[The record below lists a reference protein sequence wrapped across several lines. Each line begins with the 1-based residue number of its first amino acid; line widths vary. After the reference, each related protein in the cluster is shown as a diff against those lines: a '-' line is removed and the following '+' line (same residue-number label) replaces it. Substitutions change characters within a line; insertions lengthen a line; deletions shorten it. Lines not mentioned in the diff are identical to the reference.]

1 MVALYNLKLGNCLGR
16 VELVLYRVFIGCK
29 EGGAG
34 MGLSRTGMESCI
46 SGEGCEGSVGEGTT
60 GALGNADSEWDA
72 DAREPFAL
80 LEMGEVL

>member
-16 VELVLYRVFIGCK
+16 VEPVLDRVFIGCK

-46 SGEGCEGSVGEGTT
+46 SGEGCEGSASEGTVGE
-60 GALGNADSEWDA
+60 LGNADSKWDVEA
-72 DAREPFAL
+72 GEPFAL